1 MRAWRIPCA
10 ILLSVLV
17 LCLANSAAVSR
28 RCDRWSEWS
37 AQASEALA
45 QEDWQGVEQ
54 TLDQLRRDWQP
65 CRFWLRVT
73 LSHTAVGDTDE
84 LLEQCALLCALQE
97 EEELHVALIDLRTQF
112 VRMDRDGQVN
122 WGNIL

>member
-10 ILLSVLV
+10 VLLLVLV

-28 RCDRWSEWS
+28 RCDRWGEWS

-54 TLDQLRRDWQP
+54 ALDQLRRDWEP
-65 CRFWLRVT
+65 CRLWLRVT
-73 LSHTAVGDTDE
+73 LSHAAVGDTDE
-84 LLEQCALLCALQE
+84 LLEQCALLCSLHQQ
-97 EEELHVALIDLRTQF
+97 EELHVALIELRAQF
-112 VRMDRDGQVN
+112 IRMDVDGKVN